1 MDEDYSRKTDRRR
14 LLAVLGT
21 GATGFLAGCSGG
33 DSGSQP
39 SDDDNTTSNPEPGDS
54 TDNGNESS
62 SSGNGAENTTEPEND
77 NGTDDGGTG
86 EPENLLQA
94 ANILDGDRQV
104 LSSLTLGDGEN
115 ATTNAEIYLGIE
127 GDGEAQYTVQTN
139 TDLEQLAQALNQE
152 GTVTPEN
159 PVQLAELNWENLND
173 IEEQV
178 NTQLQATAQN
188 QGGQV
193 NASLPITV
201 QEDSLNLQEMHED
214 NLAKRERAIQNTEK
228 SKGNYSHSFTDL
240 ENLRKI
246 ADFYGVDL
254 EIARE
259 DELIN
264 FLNTA
269 HESTDNLKPKDLSSK
284 YISTEPYDNGTAVTR
299 EFNQSLDPFEIIY
312 KDNTFVGFEDG
323 RIVNFTI
330 GEQFPQAFEEFLAGD
345 APSIADETEG
355 DEYTDWGFH
364 ETDVWEDN
372 IVLFYGENLGIPG
385 GREYEKFPIWSFN
398 TIMMDPETGELRE
411 TFFNSQKN
419 GEDEIVWEA
428 DPVHDYRNLKPERL
442 GGYQF
447 SY

>member
-1 MDEDYSRKTDRRR
+1 MADEDGQMWRRE
-14 LLAVLGT
+14 LLQTV
-21 GATGFLAGCSGG
+21 GATGMAALAGCSGY
-33 DSGSQP
+33 GSDGP
-39 SDDDNTTSNPEPGDS
+39 
-54 TDNGNESS
+54 
-62 SSGNGAENTTEPEND
+62 SGNGQEDGSGIGE
-77 NGTDDGGTG
+77 NGTPVNGGSNETDPGNGQQNGGENGSENGGQDGQ
-86 EPENLLQA
+86 PEELLESA
-94 ANILDGDRQV
+94 EILDGQEQK
-104 LSSLTLGDGEN
+104 LESLTLGDGED

-127 GDGEAQYTVQTN
+127 GNGEAQYTSQTD
-139 TDLEQLAQALNQE
+139 TDLEKLAKALNQE

-159 PVQLAELNWENLND
+159 PVQLAELNWQNLN
-173 IEEQV
+173 EEQV

-201 QEDSLNLQEMHED
+201 QEDSLNLQKIYED
-214 NLAKRERAIQNTEK
+214 NLAKREEAIQNTKK
-228 SKGNYSHSFTDL
+228 SKGNYKHSFTDL

-246 ADFYGVDL
+246 ADFYGLDL
-254 EIARE
+254 NVVNGPVVFGV
-259 DELIN
+259 IN
-264 FLNTA
+264 DLDD
-269 HESTDNLKPKDLSSK
+269 STRGLDSQDLSNIYTS
-284 YISTEPYDNGTAVTR
+284 SEPYDDGVMVSRNFTTGIDAFNTESEGFIWRGMGDGQIIQYTGGE
-299 EFNQSLDPFEIIY
+299 EFPD
-312 KDNTFVGFEDG
+312 TFED
-323 RIVNFTI
+323 
-330 GEQFPQAFEEFLAGD
+330 FLAGD

-372 IVLFYGENLGIPG
+372 IVLFYGDNLGIPG
-385 GREYEKFPIWSFN
+385 ATSYEKFPIWSFN

-428 DPVHDYRNLKPERL
+428 DPVHDYRNLEPERL